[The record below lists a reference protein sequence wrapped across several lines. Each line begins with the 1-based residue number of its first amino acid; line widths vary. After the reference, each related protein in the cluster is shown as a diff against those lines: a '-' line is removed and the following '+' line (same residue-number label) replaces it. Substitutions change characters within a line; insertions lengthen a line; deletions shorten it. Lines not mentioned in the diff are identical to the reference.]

1 MLLTRPPLTSEEQA
15 PRLFARLACIRHAA
29 SVHPEPGS
37 NSHINMSCSNS
48 SICCSSEL
56 TSQMLLFASVP
67 KYQGPCTFKRNFVQ
81 FSKDDLVKRQLWY
94 IITSNQCLSITF
106 FHTWSVIVVAHLRRF
121 LSYQRFA
128 PSSTTFSIKN
138 YSPNVCK

>member
-1 MLLTRPPLTSEEQA
+1 MHRGSIHQRHPKAPFTLMPCGINCYAVLAPVSKCYPPLMGRLPTCYSPVRHSSFQLSASTREE
-15 PRLFARLACIRHAA
+15 RSVRLACIRHAA

-56 TSQMLLFASVP
+56 TSQMLLLASVP

-81 FSKDDLVKRQLWY
+81 FSKDDLVKRQL
-94 IITSNQCLSITF
+94 
-106 FHTWSVIVVAHLRRF
+106 
-121 LSYQRFA
+121 
-128 PSSTTFSIKN
+128 
-138 YSPNVCK
+138 